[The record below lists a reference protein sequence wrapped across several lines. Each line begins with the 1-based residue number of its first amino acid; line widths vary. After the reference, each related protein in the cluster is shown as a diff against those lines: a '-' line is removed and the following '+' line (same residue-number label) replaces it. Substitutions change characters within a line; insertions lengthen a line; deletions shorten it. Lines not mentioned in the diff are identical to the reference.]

1 MPLEDAQYIDQLN
14 PLWPLG
20 TDGLNQSDDQHRV
33 IKQAVQQSFPNIDA
47 EVSATSADLN
57 TLTGAATLGSGLN
70 PMGTVIQ
77 GAWTVAPNG
86 YLDCDGAAIDGQYTA
101 LIALVGANTPDLRGR
116 FVRGWNT
123 GQVDPDGARAP
134 LTEQGQAYLSHGHP
148 IPTNTDESGS
158 PPSTIAGGT
167 GGGTAGSS
175 NTNANGGNE
184 TRPVNTA
191 LLYAIKW

>member
-33 IKQAVQQSFPNIDA
+33 IKQAVQQSFPNIDK
-47 EVSATSADLN
+47 EVTATADDLN

-77 GAWTVAPNG
+77 GAWPAAPNG
-86 YLDCDGAAIDGQYTA
+86 YLDCDGAAIDPQYTA
-101 LIALVGANTPDLRGR
+101 LIALVGPNTPDLRGR

-134 LTEQGQAYLSHGHP
+134 LTGQAFDLQSHNHST
-148 IPTNTDESGS
+148 PTYSNASLTGS
-158 PPSTIAGGT
+158 LVRAGTTNNVGNAVSSST
-167 GGGTAGSS
+167 
-175 NTNANGGNE
+175 GGNE

>member
-86 YLDCDGAAIDGQYTA
+86 YLDCDGAAIDPQYTA

-134 LTEQGQAYLSHGHP
+134 LTEQGQAYLSHDHS
-148 IPTNTDESGS
+148 IPADTDESGT
-158 PPSTIAGGT
+158 PVVQAAGKGPASTT
-167 GGGTAGSS
+167 TA
-175 NTNANGGNE
+175 TNASGGNE